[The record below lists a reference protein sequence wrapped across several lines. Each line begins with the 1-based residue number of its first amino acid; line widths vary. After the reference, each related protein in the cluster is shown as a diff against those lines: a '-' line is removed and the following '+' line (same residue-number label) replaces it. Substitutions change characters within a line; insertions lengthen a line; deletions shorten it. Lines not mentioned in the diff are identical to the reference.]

1 MAVSILDDPDGLM
14 SDFSIAMSGFS
25 LIESGAFA
33 WTRHSSLIRLISSR
47 VVKSFP
53 AMRSIRNRPRA
64 ASRRN
69 PDTVIDPSGN
79 ANFAAIESRRGA
91 SGATFPSVEYM
102 TSQPS
107 PVLAAI

>member
-1 MAVSILDDPDGLM
+1 MPG
-14 SDFSIAMSGFS
+14 S
-25 LIESGAFA
+25 LFG
-33 WTRHSSLIRLISSR
+33 TRQSSLIRLISSS

-53 AMRSIRNRPRA
+53 AMRSMRKRPRA

-69 PDTVIDPSGN
+69 PDTVIDPSGK
-79 ANFAAIESRRGA
+79 ANFTAIESRRGA

-107 PVLAAI
+107 PQLGAIFV